1 MSVSHVEKDH
11 EPVERADD
19 ETRSA
24 QHTEHTAHERERE
37 PAAREP
43 EDRLQRTEEH
53 ADNKPWRTA
62 ERLRLVLAVVRLL
75 LESEVLTVAHRT
87 GETISGQPEVEQ
99 LVHDQHCECERVET
113 EVDSLIREADVE
125 GTAKETFS
133 QRQRGDDEREKA
145 RTHGRKG

>member
-1 MSVSHVEKDH
+1 MSHVEKDH

-24 QHTEHTAHERERE
+24 QHTEHTTHERERK
-37 PAAREP
+37 PAAGEP

-53 ADNKPWRTA
+53 ADDEPWRTA

-75 LESEVLTVAHRT
+75 LKREILTIAHRA
-87 GETISGQPEVEQ
+87 GKAVGSQPEVEQ

-113 EVDSLIREADVE
+113 EVDCLIREADVE

-133 QRQRGDDEREKA
+133 QRKREDA
-145 RTHGRKG
+145 AREGGRTHGRKG